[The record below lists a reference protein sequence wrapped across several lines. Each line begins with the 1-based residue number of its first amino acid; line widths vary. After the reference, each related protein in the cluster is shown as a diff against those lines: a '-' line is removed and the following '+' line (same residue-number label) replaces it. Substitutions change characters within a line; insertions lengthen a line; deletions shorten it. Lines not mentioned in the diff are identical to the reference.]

1 MQIVRRLA
9 SFLALVLVVSGLSS
23 CGSGGGMTVTAQF
36 RDSAGLFVGN
46 DVGVLGVKVGTV
58 TKIDPEGSLVSVTL
72 RLDSGVKIPASA
84 GAVIVS
90 RSVATDRYVEMTP
103 VYAQGP
109 TMADGAT
116 IALAKTRNPVE
127 FDDVLSTVDDLTSTI
142 AGPDKTSSAFSD
154 VISVLAQTLDGN
166 GTRIAKTTKNLDSAL
181 GAINGG
187 SDDVAAVLGNLD
199 SLTKT
204 LADNDKTVRDFSDNV
219 SQAVTMF
226 NSEHVLLRQTFDA
239 LALML
244 KQVAAFSKDHRAQI
258 GGQLDDVTALTRSL
272 LDHQSQLSEN
282 LETMPLLLQ
291 NIQKAVDED
300 GRLTFRVRPGDLIPG
315 ADSAGE
321 LCDEIPAGLCDQ
333 LDLQHSSFFDILNLL
348 TGVKK

>member
-1 MQIVRRLA
+1 MQVIKRLA
-9 SFLALVLVVSGLSS
+9 SLLALVLVASLLSS
-23 CGSGGGMTVTAQF
+23 CGGGGMTVTAQF

-58 TKIDPEGSLVSVTL
+58 TKIDPHGSLVDVTL
-72 RLDSGVKIPASA
+72 RLDNGVKIPASA

-90 RSVATDRYVEMTP
+90 RSVATDRYVELTP
-103 VYAQGP
+103 VYTNGP
-109 TMADGAT
+109 RMAAGTT
-116 IALAKTRNPVE
+116 IALDRTRNPVE

-142 AGPDKTSSAFSD
+142 AGPDKDHSALGE
-154 VISVLAQTLDGN
+154 VISALAQSLDGN
-166 GTRIAKTTKNLDSAL
+166 GTRIAETTKNLDSAL

-187 SDDVAAVLGNLD
+187 SGDIAAVLGNLD
-199 SLTKT
+199 SLTTT

-226 NSEHVLLRQTFDA
+226 NDEHELLGKTFDA

-244 KQVAAFSKDHRAQI
+244 KQVAAFSKDHRVQM
-258 GGQLDDVTALTRSL
+258 GDQLDNITTLTRSL
-272 LDHQSQLSEN
+272 LTHQSQFSET
-282 LETMPLLLQ
+282 LDTLPLLTQ
-291 NIQKAVDED
+291 NIQKAVDKE

-321 LCDEIPAGLCDQ
+321 LCDELPAGLCDQ